1 MTPNQIES
9 AKERINFLTRL
20 LLAYIAGIYLLV
32 GAIGKHLMD
41 YLARDEL
48 VLSEFG
54 IIPAVTIVAA
64 IVLSFLA
71 IRLYREID
79 GLLDR
84 IGETPC

>member
-1 MTPNQIES
+1 MTPNEIES

-32 GAIGKHLMD
+32 GSVGSHLMEW
-41 YLARDEL
+41 LARDEL

>member
-1 MTPNQIES
+1 MTPNEIES

-32 GAIGKHLMD
+32 GSVGSHLMD

-71 IRLYREID
+71 ARLYWRID
-79 GLLDR
+79 DLLDR

>member
-1 MTPNQIES
+1 MTPNEIEGL
-9 AKERINFLTRL
+9 KERINFLSRV

-32 GAIGKHLMD
+32 GSVGSHLMEW
-41 YLARDEL
+41 LARDEL

-71 IRLYREID
+71 IRLYRKIN
-79 GLLDR
+79 GFLNR
-84 IGETPC
+84 FGETPC

>member
-1 MTPNQIES
+1 MTPNEIES

-32 GAIGKHLMD
+32 GSVGSHLMEW
-41 YLARDEL
+41 LARDEL

-71 IRLYREID
+71 ARLYWRID
-79 GLLDR
+79 DLLDR